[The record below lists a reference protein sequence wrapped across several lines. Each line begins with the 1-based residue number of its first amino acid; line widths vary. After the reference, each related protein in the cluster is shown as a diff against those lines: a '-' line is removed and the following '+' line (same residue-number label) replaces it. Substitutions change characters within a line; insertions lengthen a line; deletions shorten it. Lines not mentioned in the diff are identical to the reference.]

1 MITKELALTKGKHTV
16 PQTTVFSAESVAGL
30 KSIRQTAM
38 RMLSIICIALLMTST
53 LPLTAFAATTQPVV
67 AAGGWHSL
75 AINAEGQLWAWGRNV
90 DGQLG
95 IGASGED
102 SMSDVP
108 VRVGT
113 ASDWVDVSAGD
124 NHTLAINSSGQLYA
138 WGFGGNGQLGRGDKS
153 SSSVPVRVGNASNWK
168 IVNANGQNSF
178 AINTNGQLFAW
189 GMNNDGS
196 LGLGTSGKSVNSP
209 TQVGTATN
217 WKTVSTSPDSQAVH
231 LGDHTLAITTTGEL
245 WAWGSAFAGQ
255 LGDGRNRLFGT
266 NTKALISNVPIRIDA
281 ETSWTDIS
289 AGSWYSAGIS
299 DGQSYEWGLG
309 GAIGFA
315 DTPMRL
321 GLASDWKSIS
331 AGGFGGHVH
340 AINNAG
346 QLFAWGGND
355 SGQLGLGITSE
366 EYVTAPTRL
375 GKDSNWASVSS
386 GHNHTLALNTAGKVL
401 AWGEN
406 YWGQLGD
413 GTTAQRTS
421 PVAILDV
428 GAFTP
433 PAPDPTPTPDPTP
446 VPKPAP
452 APVAPA
458 THTVSFNAQGGTAVA
473 TRKVTNGKAVGVLP
487 ATTRPGFTFAG
498 WHTHPTA
505 GTPVHAGTVVT
516 ASTTYHARWVA
527 QSNNANLK
535 GLKAS
540 KGKLTQ
546 KFSAGRSTH
555 TLRLT
560 KAQSQVRLTPV
571 RAHGKSRLQVLVG
584 KTWRNVSSH
593 NVKVGRGKTATVR
606 FRVIAENGAVKNHTV
621 RVQRAK

>member
-355 SGQLGLGITSE
+355 SGQLGLGI
-366 EYVTAPTRL
+366 
-375 GKDSNWASVSS
+375 
-386 GHNHTLALNTAGKVL
+386 
-401 AWGEN
+401 
-406 YWGQLGD
+406 
-413 GTTAQRTS
+413 
-421 PVAILDV
+421 
-428 GAFTP
+428 
-433 PAPDPTPTPDPTP
+433 
-446 VPKPAP
+446 
-452 APVAPA
+452 
-458 THTVSFNAQGGTAVA
+458 
-473 TRKVTNGKAVGVLP
+473 
-487 ATTRPGFTFAG
+487 
-498 WHTHPTA
+498 
-505 GTPVHAGTVVT
+505 
-516 ASTTYHARWVA
+516 
-527 QSNNANLK
+527 
-535 GLKAS
+535 
-540 KGKLTQ
+540 
-546 KFSAGRSTH
+546 
-555 TLRLT
+555 
-560 KAQSQVRLTPV
+560 
-571 RAHGKSRLQVLVG
+571 
-584 KTWRNVSSH
+584 
-593 NVKVGRGKTATVR
+593 
-606 FRVIAENGAVKNHTV
+606 
-621 RVQRAK
+621 